1 MVKTFNGLCLTL
13 GELKE
18 FVDKCYEK
26 YPEDTR
32 ITMQDAAY
40 HDLEINVRS
49 ALGDNDS
56 ICFYPTV

>member
-1 MVKTFNGLCLTL
+1 MVKAFNGLCLTL

-18 FVDKCYEK
+18 FIDKCYEK
-26 YPEDTR
+26 YPEDTH
-32 ITMQDAAY
+32 ITMQDAEY

-49 ALGDNDS
+49 ALGDKDS